1 MTPQKP
7 QVTSGTDTGRRCSIR
22 VLSQGSNLVIA
33 QGSGQGTPPIK
44 KADAVLSP
52 STPGLRK
59 TRFMRVLPPIKDE

>member
-7 QVTSGTDTGRRCSIR
+7 QVTSGTDAGRRCSIR

-33 QGSGQGTPPIK
+33 QGSGRGTPPIK
-44 KADAVLSP
+44 KAEPAPSP

-59 TRFMRVLPPIKDE
+59 TRFMRALAPIKDE

>member
-7 QVTSGTDTGRRCSIR
+7 QVVSGTDVGRRCSIR

-33 QGSGQGTPPIK
+33 QGSGLGTPPIK
-44 KADAVLSP
+44 KAEAAP

-59 TRFMRVLPPIKDE
+59 TRFMRALPPIKDE

>member
-7 QVTSGTDTGRRCSIR
+7 QVVSGMDAGRRCSIR

-44 KADAVLSP
+44 KANAVP
-52 STPGLRK
+52 AVTTPGLRK
-59 TRFMRVLPPIKDE
+59 TRFMRALPPIKDE